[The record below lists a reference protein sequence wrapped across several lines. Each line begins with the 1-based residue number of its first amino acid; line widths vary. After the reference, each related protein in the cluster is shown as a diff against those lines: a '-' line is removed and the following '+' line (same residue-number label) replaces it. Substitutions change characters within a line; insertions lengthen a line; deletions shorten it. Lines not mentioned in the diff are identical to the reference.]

1 MKRLLLICFQF
12 LMMLILG
19 APHQR
24 ARGQGAVEILNNNIA
39 IQFPSGV
46 VFALEAESPG
56 VIADVDLF
64 YGTSER
70 TCQTGDTRQAF
81 DFDPDAQVDL
91 SWEWEWKRSG
101 ILPPGAQL
109 WWEWEITLESGEV
122 VRTPRQT
129 ITVEDQRFDW
139 QRIDE
144 NDIVVRWITGDGAFG
159 RRIHGIALESLAQQ
173 SREMG
178 ISQDGVI
185 HITIY
190 PTLEELREALVVAAE
205 WTGGVALSDYNS
217 LITAI
222 APDQTDWANSVMG
235 E

>member
-1 MKRLLLICFQF
+1 MKRNLIFCIPF
-12 LMMLILG
+12 LFLWALALPLG
-19 APHQR
+19 TAH
-24 ARGQGAVEILNNNIA
+24 GQGAVDILNNTMD

-56 VIADVDLF
+56 VIENVDLF

-70 TCQTGDTRQAF
+70 TCQAGDTRQAF
-81 DFDPDAQVDL
+81 DFDPDPRVDL
-91 SWEWEWKRSG
+91 SWEWEWNRSG

-122 VRTPRQT
+122 VRTPRET

-144 NDIVVRWITGDGAFG
+144 DEIVVRWINGDEAFG
-159 RRIHGIALESLAQQ
+159 RRIHDIALESLAQQ

-185 HITIY
+185 VIDTTWTLTDATWMYRQIRSITEKKIIY
-190 PTLEELREALVVAAE
+190 IIYRLVFWFRNVLKK
-205 WTGGVALSDYNS
+205 TKFRSF
-217 LITAI
+217 
-222 APDQTDWANSVMG
+222 
-235 E
+235 